1 MSQYFADCLQNIYPI
16 GQDLWVGKTIG
27 GDARQF
33 KNIPAYREY
42 LAKLATAG
50 HICPDVSIP
59 TIPKSEKIETTPFTT
74 FMEFKPSN
82 PYQQAKY
89 SAMSPYWLGTNETVN
104 ALTRGEFQTNRTYIS

>member
-16 GQDLWVGKTIG
+16 GQDLWVGKTFG

-59 TIPKSEKIETTPFTT
+59 TIPKSEKVDVTPFAA
-74 FMEFKPSN
+74 FMEFKPKN
-82 PYQQAKY
+82 PFQQAKY
-89 SAMSPYWLGTNETVN
+89 SAMSPYWLGTSETVK
-104 ALTRGEFQTNRTYIS
+104 ALERGEFKTDRSYIS